1 MFVHTK
7 RTLRDHVN
15 SSRDDARE
23 EAITLITRL
32 SLVYIGDYISSMQ
45 EFPVYDLTNPNLCR
59 IIREKEKRNLQAAF
73 KLFAKLLGEQQMI
86 YNSSLNYYRQIAAD
100 IIIPLFAIW
109 EFYAQTLVYV
119 VITFV
124 TNHRSRD

>member
-1 MFVHTK
+1 
-7 RTLRDHVN
+7 
-15 SSRDDARE
+15 
-23 EAITLITRL
+23 
-32 SLVYIGDYISSMQ
+32 MQ